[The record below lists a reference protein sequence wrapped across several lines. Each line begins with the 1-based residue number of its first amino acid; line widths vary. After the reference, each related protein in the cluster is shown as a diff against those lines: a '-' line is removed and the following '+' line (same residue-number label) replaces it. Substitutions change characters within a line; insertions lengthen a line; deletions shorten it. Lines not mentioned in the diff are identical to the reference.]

1 MSLFRGGIFWFGM
14 LFIPLFV
21 LMPDV
26 IYKSLQRSM
35 YKTNA
40 QEIQENELTN
50 RDVETV
56 IRRSKIT
63 ETARL
68 LKSAFSF
75 TRTHPP
81 PTTQQQTYRGFAFSQ
96 EENGVV
102 RQSDLI
108 RVYYSEFEKPA
119 GN

>member
-1 MSLFRGGIFWFGM
+1 
-14 LFIPLFV
+14 
-21 LMPDV
+21 
-26 IYKSLQRSM
+26 M

-40 QEIQENELTN
+40 QEIQENELN
-50 RDVETV
+50 NQDDQVETV
-56 IRRSKIT
+56 IRRSNKIT

-75 TRTHPP
+75 TRVIPP
-81 PTTQQQTYRGFAFSQ
+81 PLQQPAYRGFAFSQ

-108 RVYYSEFEKPA
+108 RAYDSETTSKLDENK
-119 GN
+119 

>member
-1 MSLFRGGIFWFGM
+1 
-14 LFIPLFV
+14 
-21 LMPDV
+21 
-26 IYKSLQRSM
+26 M

-40 QEIQENELTN
+40 QEIQENELNN

-56 IRRSKIT
+56 IRRSKLT
-63 ETARL
+63 ETVSL

-75 TRTHPP
+75 TRTTPP
-81 PTTQQQTYRGFAFSQ
+81 PMQQPYRGFAFSQ

-108 RVYYSEFEKPA
+108 RAYDSEAISKPDE
-119 GN
+119 NK

>member
-1 MSLFRGGIFWFGM
+1 
-14 LFIPLFV
+14 
-21 LMPDV
+21 
-26 IYKSLQRSM
+26 M

-40 QEIQENELTN
+40 QEIQENEVN
-50 RDVETV
+50 NQDVETV
-56 IRRSKIT
+56 TRRSKIS

-75 TRTHPP
+75 TRSQPP
-81 PTTQQQTYRGFAFSQ
+81 PVQQQPYRGFAFSQ

-108 RVYYSEFEKPA
+108 RTYDSDIDKPM

>member
-1 MSLFRGGIFWFGM
+1 
-14 LFIPLFV
+14 
-21 LMPDV
+21 
-26 IYKSLQRSM
+26 M

-40 QEIQENELTN
+40 QEIQETELN
-50 RDVETV
+50 NQDVETV
-56 IRRSKIT
+56 IRKSKIT

-75 TRTHPP
+75 TRNQPP
-81 PTTQQQTYRGFAFSQ
+81 PSQPYRGFAFSQ

-108 RVYYSEFEKPA
+108 RAYESDKPA
-119 GN
+119 EN

>member
-1 MSLFRGGIFWFGM
+1 M

-40 QEIQENELTN
+40 QEIQENELNN
-50 RDVETV
+50 RDVEPV
-56 IRRSKIT
+56 IRHVSKLT

-75 TRTHPP
+75 TRTHSPSSV
-81 PTTQQQTYRGFAFSQ
+81 TGNGQQQQQKQPTYRGFAFSQ

-108 RVYYSEFEKPA
+108 RVYDTEFEKPE